1 MVLQRGGKATDME
14 TEKQK
19 FGAHKENVSVSMN
32 VIKLDN
38 KGNKYIYI
46 IHFTGTGKTFQ
57 LPKWV
62 TLHLTNIVGKWSDI
76 CKWIF

>member
-1 MVLQRGGKATDME
+1 MTK
-14 TEKQK
+14 KQK

-38 KGNKYIYI
+38 NGNKYIYI

-57 LPKWV
+57 LPK
-62 TLHLTNIVGKWSDI
+62 
-76 CKWIF
+76 

>member
-1 MVLQRGGKATDME
+1 MTKE
-14 TEKQK
+14 QK

-38 KGNKYIYI
+38 KGNKYINI

-76 CKWIF
+76 YKWIF